1 MNIAIIPVKVW
12 GSKGLPN
19 KFCMNMAGRELWEWV
34 TIAANDCKYIDQIYM
49 TGNKKEYKEF
59 YPKVKLMYPKVKWI
73 TRPESLQKNGVELLE
88 VMQYCQKKIG
98 KKGDVFIQL
107 QATKPMTT
115 AKLLNEILEF
125 YNEKRAEIYE
135 YNYSE
140 SNKLKWIKVNNLLNT
155 LFTVQKINTA
165 VNWEYKASRQEGKEN
180 FKSCSVVKIWDY
192 ETLKNAKKGT
202 WGFGKNHYNY
212 EIDQRH
218 IEIDDELDFRI
229 AEALKKAGL

>member
-19 KFCMNMAGRELWEWV
+19 KFCMNMAGREMWEWV
-34 TIAANDCKYIDQIYM
+34 TIAACDCKYIDAIYM

-88 VMQYCQKKIG
+88 VMQYCQKKVGG
-98 KKGDVFIQL
+98 KDDVFIQL

-115 AKLLNEILEF
+115 ASLLNDILHV
-125 YNEKRAEIYE
+125 YLSSNSILAT
-135 YNYSE
+135 E
-140 SNKLKWIKVNNLLNT
+140 SNS

-165 VNWEYKASRQEGKEN
+165 VNWEYKASRQEGKDN
-180 FKSCSVVKIWDY
+180 FKSCAVVKLWDY
-192 ETLKNAKKGT
+192 KALKEAKKGT
-202 WGFGKNHYNY
+202 WGFGKNHFDY
-212 EIDQRH
+212 EISARH
-218 IEIDDELDFRI
+218 LEIDDYEDFLI
-229 AEALKKAGL
+229 ADAMKRAGL